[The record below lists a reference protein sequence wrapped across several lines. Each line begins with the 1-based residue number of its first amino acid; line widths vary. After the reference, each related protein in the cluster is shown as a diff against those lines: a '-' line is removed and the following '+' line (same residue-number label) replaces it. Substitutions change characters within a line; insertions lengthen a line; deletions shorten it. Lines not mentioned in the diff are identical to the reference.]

1 MSEAR
6 GREIR
11 IVLPEELF
19 NLFLPGETQK
29 HLWRAKK
36 EVLLALRSL
45 IDARIEAIEK
55 KEEKGTEEKK
65 KKIDIE

>member
-1 MSEAR
+1 MAEAR
-6 GREIR
+6 GKEIR

-29 HLWRAKK
+29 HLLRAKK
-36 EVLLALRSL
+36 EFLLALRSL

-65 KKIDIE
+65 KKIEVD